1 MTQTTISS
9 NGHGTDPATTPEP
22 SIDLTNP
29 MTTAERRQ
37 STASPSVS
45 PEVLVERHVENARR
59 QLAEARE
66 RLKAARRRVV
76 QLEDAVGNWE
86 RFAAELRN
94 GRDPGA

>member
-1 MTQTTISS
+1 MTQATINS
-9 NGHGTDPATTPEP
+9 NGHGHGP
-22 SIDLTNP
+22 SPTREEAPGPD
-29 MTTAERRQ
+29 RRQ
-37 STASPSVS
+37 TAAPPSVR

-86 RFAAELRN
+86 RFAAELRRTYGN
-94 GRDPGA
+94 DTPLV